1 MAWMGKEW
9 TESGQNLHLEA
20 LQIVLVKKGQSA
32 PGNNYGGII
41 SKNTMAY
48 IAR

>member
-1 MAWMGKEW
+1 MKV
-9 TESGQNLHLEA
+9 NNVKLLIKKPLLEA